1 MFLLY
6 RYISHIF
13 AGLLLEPADVT
24 LYFLFAPSKTAVI
37 VDKRNVKILTYKTIG
52 QELVDRGKG
61 KACDWSSGVLRADHF
76 KEGPQENVG
85 FNI

>member
-1 MFLLY
+1 MSPSTFC
-6 RYISHIF
+6 
-13 AGLLLEPADVT
+13 LLLVK
-24 LYFLFAPSKTAVI
+24 LLSLLIKKY
-37 VDKRNVKILTYKTIG
+37 VKILTYKTIG

-76 KEGPQENVG
+76 KEGPQENIG